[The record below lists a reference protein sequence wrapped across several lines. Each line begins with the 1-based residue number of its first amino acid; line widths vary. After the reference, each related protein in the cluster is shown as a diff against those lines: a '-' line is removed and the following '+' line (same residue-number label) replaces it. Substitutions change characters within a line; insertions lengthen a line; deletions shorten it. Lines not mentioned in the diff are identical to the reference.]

1 LTKDDVIS
9 IFYNDKEYQ
18 IRVLETRPGN
28 AVSIIECDMD
38 VDFAPPLGYVEPTY
52 SKNIK
57 KEGDLPETTKKY
69 PSKKEAQVGGEG
81 YRLDGK
87 AKKPEQLIS
96 QSTSNNHQKEQKNKT
111 DEEEQKRGIPNYDY
125 VIGTLTFNRNLT
137 KKEVSSYLKT
147 KSFH

>member
-1 LTKDDVIS
+1 
-9 IFYNDKEYQ
+9 
-18 IRVLETRPGN
+18 
-28 AVSIIECDMD
+28 MD

-57 KEGDLPETTKKY
+57 KEEDLSETRIKY
-69 PSKKEAQVGGEG
+69 PIKKEVQVGGEG

-96 QSTSNNHQKEQKNKT
+96 QSTSNNQQKEQKKVT

-137 KKEVSSYLKT
+137 KKEVRSYLKT
-147 KSFH
+147 KTY